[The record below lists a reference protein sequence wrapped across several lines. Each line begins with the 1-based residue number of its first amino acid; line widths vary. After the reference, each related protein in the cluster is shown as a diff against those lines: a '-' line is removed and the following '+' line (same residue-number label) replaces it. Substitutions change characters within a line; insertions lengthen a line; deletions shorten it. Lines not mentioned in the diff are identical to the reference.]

1 MLRTQRQAHG
11 RAHHSSSGSAKAEQQ
26 QQQQQRDKRGQ
37 LKPKEDYEKLVKQ
50 HFVAL
55 QALETL
61 AWENEKLHQEL
72 DSAKQQTRRVEEL
85 EAALQAEKER
95 SAAVVQK
102 LRQTHEVTIKQIR
115 LETQVKVSSQVA
127 EAEERHEK
135 QLQNICAENQ
145 ALTQAAKQ
153 GFEEALDQLRAQV
166 QEKALCIEQLQ
177 QQLTNRDQ
185 TNNMKHESQ
194 VDALNNAVKEREKLA
209 ALVEHERKIHS
220 EDAQA
225 LRKERDRLIAEVVS
239 LKQKG
244 AAQSA
249 ATSAELIFER
259 KTLSVA
265 KAPERGKQRPA
276 SCSAV
281 LAHTDER
288 NSKDAT
294 PEKRKG
300 ETPRG
305 GSAIGAMS
313 LKVEHLLEQARL
325 AEGRYQ
331 DVLKQ
336 NRQLK
341 QLLLNNREAQRKLV
355 GRTMSQSRGGAFGR
369 SK

>member
-145 ALTQAAKQ
+145 ALTQA
-153 GFEEALDQLRAQV
+153 V
-166 QEKALCIEQLQ
+166 C
-177 QQLTNRDQ
+177 
-185 TNNMKHESQ
+185 
-194 VDALNNAVKEREKLA
+194 
-209 ALVEHERKIHS
+209 
-220 EDAQA
+220 
-225 LRKERDRLIAEVVS
+225 
-239 LKQKG
+239 
-244 AAQSA
+244 
-249 ATSAELIFER
+249 
-259 KTLSVA
+259 
-265 KAPERGKQRPA
+265 
-276 SCSAV
+276 
-281 LAHTDER
+281 
-288 NSKDAT
+288 
-294 PEKRKG
+294 
-300 ETPRG
+300 
-305 GSAIGAMS
+305 
-313 LKVEHLLEQARL
+313 
-325 AEGRYQ
+325 
-331 DVLKQ
+331 
-336 NRQLK
+336 
-341 QLLLNNREAQRKLV
+341 
-355 GRTMSQSRGGAFGR
+355 
-369 SK
+369 